1 MGLLSKVKM
10 LYRPKEK
17 RGTADAPVILEALKE
32 NFDAMQ
38 EAIAN
43 LATNDLNEMEEY
55 FNNITSEKELG
66 TVLFNTENSY
76 EDVLAKINELDDEA
90 Q

>member
-1 MGLLSKVKM
+1 
-10 LYRPKEK
+10 
-17 RGTADAPVILEALKE
+17 
-32 NFDAMQ
+32 MQ
-38 EAIAN
+38 EAIAD

-90 Q
+90 QQKFIIAA